1 MAFSTKKDVGFYT
14 YLAEHSAGNAVVFE
28 GLVKVLTTIASGYKT
43 EGMAWIAKAINQCP
57 TMNLNGTLSLMY
69 LELVMMPY
77 VYTNKMQIRKNPEL
91 LAQVRTI
98 LNFMVTK
105 SSVTGYMLRDM
116 VN

>member
-1 MAFSTKKDVGFYT
+1 
-14 YLAEHSAGNAVVFE
+14 
-28 GLVKVLTTIASGYKT
+28 
-43 EGMAWIAKAINQCP
+43 
-57 TMNLNGTLSLMY
+57 LMY

-77 VYTNKMQIRKNPEL
+77 VYTNKMQIRKNTEL

-105 SSVTGYMLRDM
+105 SSVTGYMLRDI